1 MSDDESDASIPL
13 FTSSPES
20 ESGVTARDSR
30 ESGRR
35 ESRRSH
41 FVFLAILIA
50 ALAVVIVTVGVALG
64 VGLQP
69 QPTVNLPRDPTKRAE
84 ALLTEYPVIDGSVY
98 FLIYLPT
105 IISFC
110 FASLLIGTMTWPIS

>member
-1 MSDDESDASIPL
+1 MSDDESDASTAL

-20 ESGVTARDSR
+20 ESGVTVRDSR

-41 FVFLAILIA
+41 FVFLAILIG
-50 ALAVVIVTVGVALG
+50 ALAVVIVMVGVALG

-69 QPTVNLPRDPTKRAE
+69 QPTVNLPRDPTRRAE
-84 ALLTEYPVIDGSVY
+84 ALLTEYPVIDGSVHY
-98 FLIYLPT
+98 YT
-105 IISFC
+105 H
-110 FASLLIGTMTWPIS
+110 